1 MVESNYFGKGNTT
14 EFNRAIYHPVPFA
27 PQDDFHNYTVTMS
40 SDKIEWYIDGGLI
53 RTLNYGDADGGHTFP
68 QTPMKVSVG
77 SWAAGDVQ
85 HNSPGTVQW
94 AQGATNF
101 DDGPFNMY
109 IRNIYIQ
116 DATNGSS
123 YTYSDASGD
132 WQSIKVATGVS
143 PIVSQ
148 LNVLVGPGA
157 HWRAL
162 PMGTRIG
169 IIGASI
175 GGAVLLIAGVT
186 WFCVRSTRKGLREH
200 AKAEAEW
207 EAQRREAEEWRQRY
221 RNDHRSERLGSMNST
236 TKSMRI

>member
-1 MVESNYFGKGNTT
+1 
-14 EFNRAIYHPVPFA
+14 
-27 PQDDFHNYTVTMS
+27 MS
-40 SDKIEWYIDGGLI
+40 SEKIEWYIDGDLI
-53 RTLNYGDADGGHTFP
+53 RTLNYNDADGGHTFP

-77 SWAAGDVQ
+77 SWAAGDTA

-109 IRNIYIQ
+109 IKNIYIQ

-132 WQSIKVATGVS
+132 WQSIKVATGAS

-162 PMGTRIG
+162 SMGTRIG

-175 GGAVLLIAGVT
+175 GGAVLLVAGVT

-200 AKAEAEW
+200 AKAEADW

-221 RNDHRSERLGSMNST
+221 RNDHRSDRASSMNST

>member
-1 MVESNYFGKGNTT
+1 
-14 EFNRAIYHPVPFA
+14 
-27 PQDDFHNYTVTMS
+27 MS
-40 SDKIEWYIDGGLI
+40 SEKIEWYIDGDLI
-53 RTLNYGDADGGHTFP
+53 RTLNYNDADGGHTFP

-77 SWAAGDVQ
+77 SWAAGDTA

-109 IRNIYIQ
+109 IKNIYIQ

-132 WQSIKVATGVS
+132 WQSIKVATGAS

-148 LNVLVGPGA
+148 LNVLV
-157 HWRAL
+157 
-162 PMGTRIG
+162 
-169 IIGASI
+169 
-175 GGAVLLIAGVT
+175 AGVT

-200 AKAEAEW
+200 AKAEADW

-221 RNDHRSERLGSMNST
+221 RNDHRSDRASSMNST